1 MELAFRHS
9 PVNFGDRKR
18 QANCNR
24 ECPLWIKSR
33 HDEAAVGRF
42 LLNFDTSDEGQD
54 SRGDGSRHPC
64 MGR

>member
-24 ECPLWIKSR
+24 ECPRIKSR
-33 HDEAAVGRF
+33 HDDAAVGRF
-42 LLNFDTSDEGQD
+42 LLDDFNARLASKAV
-54 SRGDGSRHPC
+54 
-64 MGR
+64 